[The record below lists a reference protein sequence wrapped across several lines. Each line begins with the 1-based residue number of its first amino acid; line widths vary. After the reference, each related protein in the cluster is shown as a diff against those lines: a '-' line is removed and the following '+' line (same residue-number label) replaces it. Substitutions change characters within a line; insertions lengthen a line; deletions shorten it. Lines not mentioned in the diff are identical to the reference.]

1 VILLIVV
8 FTMSASEPV
17 LGPIY
22 LIFLQDKF
30 ATNITHL
37 AGAFLPAGLVTAFL
51 ASRLGAL
58 SDSHSRFKMIA
69 LVGRGRSGLACP
81 GRDAHYPLAGPPFH
95 LFRLATL
102 GSTSIPT
109 ASGSRSMYHHE
120 L

>member
-1 VILLIVV
+1 MILLIVV

-58 SDSHSRFKMIA
+58 SDSHSRFKMMA
-69 LVGRGRSGLACP
+69 LGWP
-81 GRDAHYPLAGPPFH
+81 GPVWSRLPWPRRALSPCWPSFSPVPPCCARLH
-95 LFRLATL
+95 LHPH
-102 GSTSIPT
+102 SIRVQKHVPP
-109 ASGSRSMYHHE
+109 
-120 L
+120 